1 MSKALIGAAVVI
13 GAAVFAK
20 RHAMSGG
27 GFDFETWIGRMPDN
41 APPKWMFRN
50 ISAIR
55 ENTDRIQELLESDQ
69 NADTDEGPVP
79 LKPRAARS
87 GGLRRITPGRC
98 AGVVDP
104 LGRVH
109 SRVLC
114 GTRASRAW
122 CSAPCPAS

>member
-55 ENTDRIQELLESDQ
+55 ENTDRILELLESDQ
-69 NADTDEGPVP
+69 KADTDEGPVP
-79 LKPRAARS
+79 PKRRPRRTADTGQDQA
-87 GGLRRITPGRC
+87 T
-98 AGVVDP
+98 
-104 LGRVH
+104 
-109 SRVLC
+109 
-114 GTRASRAW
+114 
-122 CSAPCPAS
+122 